1 MEYKPLGQTE
11 LRVSVIALGCW
22 GLISDL
28 NWGKQDKSDSLATI
42 HAALDV
48 GINFFDTA
56 EAYGDGASEELL
68 AQALAGKR
76 QDVII
81 ASKAVPDHLSA
92 AELQSACENSLRRL
106 KTDYIDLY
114 QIHWPNHDVPIA
126 ETLEA
131 LDRAAAPLKCVCG
144 EKTWMK

>member
-1 MEYKPLGQTE
+1 
-11 LRVSVIALGCW
+11 
-22 GLISDL
+22 L
-28 NWGKQDKSDSLATI
+28 NWGKQDKSDSLTTV

-76 QDVII
+76 HDVII
-81 ASKAVPDHLSA
+81 ASKVVPDHLSA

-106 KTDYIDLY
+106 K
-114 QIHWPNHDVPIA
+114 VVS
-126 ETLEA
+126 
-131 LDRAAAPLKCVCG
+131 R
-144 EKTWMK
+144 